1 MGLDIKTTI
10 RGTVPRIPFEK
21 IAKEILGAKYSLS
34 LVLCGDLLG
43 QRLNTQYRK
52 KTYKPNVL
60 SFPLSNKEGE
70 IFLNIR
76 KAEREAR
83 AEGISSAKRIAFL
96 FIHACL
102 HLKGLDHGNAMDALE
117 QKYLKR
123 AGF

>member
-1 MGLDIKTTI
+1 MEYALRKTV
-10 RGTVPRIPFEK
+10 RGHVPRIAFEK
-21 IAKEILGAKYSLS
+21 IAQVILGTKYSLS
-34 LVLCGDLLG
+34 LVLCGDTLG
-43 QRLNTQYRK
+43 RRLNTEYRK

-60 SFPLSNKEGE
+60 SFPLSKTEGE

-83 AEGISSAKRIAFL
+83 AEGISTAKRIIFL

-102 HLKGLDHGNAMDALE
+102 HLKGLDHGDEMDALE
-117 QKYLKR
+117 QKYLSS

>member
-1 MGLDIKTTI
+1 MEFALRKTVRGL
-10 RGTVPRIPFEK
+10 VPRISFEK
-21 IAKEILGAKYSLS
+21 IALEILGTSYSLS
-34 LVLCGDLLG
+34 LVLCGDTLSR
-43 QRLNTQYRK
+43 RLNTQYRK

-60 SFPLSNKEGE
+60 SFPLSQKEGE

-83 AEGISSAKRIAFL
+83 AEGISSAKRITFL

-102 HLKGLDHGNAMDALE
+102 HLKGLDHGEKMDALE
-117 QKYLKR
+117 LTYLRK